1 MTFDLNNSLWL
12 NLEFCF
18 HNKRPFY
25 REEIDENIFENL
37 KLATSPK
44 NLVLGFYK
52 ISKWGI
58 YVGFCGWNHLE
69 PTRPEIFQF
78 INLFF

>member
-1 MTFDLNNSLWL
+1 MDLGDSNFKNEKWPVILVKMTFDLNNSLWL

-18 HNKRPFY
+18 HNRRPFY

-44 NLVLGFYK
+44 NLVLGF
-52 ISKWGI
+52 
-58 YVGFCGWNHLE
+58 
-69 PTRPEIFQF
+69 
-78 INLFF
+78 